1 MLCPLGFLIFPTLC
15 LSAVSGG
22 RRLSAPL
29 RTPPQ
34 AGEWSPCR
42 QASPGPRLG
51 SALIPGQTQ
60 LRDRRAAYD
69 RRRPPASFTADRT
82 KAQRGDVIFTKS
94 HGKWEAEKQDLALLA
109 ATVTLFLKV
118 PQSLPTQHQSSSELW
133 KLELRGYA
141 SRQLRVKAHH
151 IRLGRRGQ
159 AEAGVPD
166 HLGQEEP
173 RPLCLQSGEE
183 AAGHASCHWTGQ
195 DLDTAF
201 YRGQGQRSPE
211 NTGGGARREPWTGDQ
226 ADPAS
231 GPAPPARARAPHS
244 TALIPIRRPTLS
256 SSGSRSALLELAAL
270 DTKPRVQQPE
280 RPWDPAGQLC
290 PGERPTGTRCSEP
303 REGPRRS
310 LQRASASG
318 QRVSSEQTQG
328 RRQTA
333 PPSRPAPASPRR
345 SPFESRGG
353 DPLPGVYPEHA
364 AVEGSL
370 GPLVLR
376 GQTRGTPHHFSR
388 LSPRAG
394 DRNGAAGVLG
404 SRRCGGEER
413 ASAAN

>member
-15 LSAVSGG
+15 
-22 RRLSAPL
+22 
-29 RTPPQ
+29 PQ

-69 RRRPPASFTADRT
+69 QQRPPASFTADRT

-94 HGKWEAEKQDLALLA
+94 HGKWEAEKQDPALLA
-109 ATVTLFLKV
+109 STVTLFLKV
-118 PQSLPTQHQSSSELW
+118 PQSLPTQHQSSSGLW

-166 HLGQEEP
+166 HLGREGP

-195 DLDTAF
+195 DLDTTF

-211 NTGGGARREPWTGDQ
+211 NTGGGARREPWTGGQ

-231 GPAPPARARAPHS
+231 GPAPPARAQH
-244 TALIPIRRPTLS
+244 PTPPPS
-256 SSGSRSALLELAAL
+256 SPFAVLLFLAQ
-270 DTKPRVQQPE
+270 VQ
-280 RPWDPAGQLC
+280 
-290 PGERPTGTRCSEP
+290 
-303 REGPRRS
+303 
-310 LQRASASG
+310 G
-318 QRVSSEQTQG
+318 QRCWSSQPWTLNLKYSNQ
-328 RRQTA
+328 
-333 PPSRPAPASPRR
+333 
-345 SPFESRGG
+345 RG
-353 DPLPGVYPEHA
+353 
-364 AVEGSL
+364 
-370 GPLVLR
+370 
-376 GQTRGTPHHFSR
+376 RGTPLASCAQGSVR
-388 LSPRAG
+388 LGPAAQSLVKGHAGPCSGHRRRARECPR
-394 DRNGAAGVLG
+394 
-404 SRRCGGEER
+404 SRRRDGGRPLLPAAPPPRPPDGRPLKVGVGTPCQECTLNTRLWKEASAPWFCGGRRVEPR
-413 ASAAN
+413 TISAACPHGPGTGTGPPVF

>member
-34 AGEWSPCR
+34 AGEGSPCR

-82 KAQRGDVIFTKS
+82 KAQRVDVIFTKS

-159 AEAGVPD
+159 AEAGVPTTPARRGRAPCASSRERRQPAM
-166 HLGQEEP
+166 HPVTGLGRIWTQPSTEGRGNGPLKTQEGVRGESPGPGTRPTRLLVQLRRLEP
-173 RPLCLQSGEE
+173 
-183 AAGHASCHWTGQ
+183 GHPTPPPSSLFAVLLFLAQ
-195 DLDTAF
+195 V
-201 YRGQGQRSPE
+201 QGQRCWSSQ
-211 NTGGGARREPWTGDQ
+211 PWT
-226 ADPAS
+226 
-231 GPAPPARARAPHS
+231 
-244 TALIPIRRPTLS
+244 LN
-256 SSGSRSALLELAAL
+256 LEY
-270 DTKPRVQQPE
+270 
-280 RPWDPAGQLC
+280 
-290 PGERPTGTRCSEP
+290 SN
-303 REGPRRS
+303 
-310 LQRASASG
+310 QRG
-318 QRVSSEQTQG
+318 
-328 RRQTA
+328 
-333 PPSRPAPASPRR
+333 
-345 SPFESRGG
+345 
-353 DPLPGVYPEHA
+353 
-364 AVEGSL
+364 
-370 GPLVLR
+370 
-376 GQTRGTPHHFSR
+376 RGTPLASCAR
-388 LSPRAG
+388 
-394 DRNGAAGVLG
+394 G
-404 SRRCGGEER
+404 SV
-413 ASAAN
+413 